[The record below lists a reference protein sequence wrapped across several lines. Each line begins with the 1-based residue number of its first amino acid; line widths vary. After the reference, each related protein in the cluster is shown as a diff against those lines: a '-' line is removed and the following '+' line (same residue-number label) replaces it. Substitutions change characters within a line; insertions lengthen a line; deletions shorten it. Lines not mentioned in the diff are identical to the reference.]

1 MPRDYSQQDLEIP
14 NLGGSLDLELA
25 RLTMLERRKIERA
38 GGLFPE
44 REGELDG
51 FERVLDIMSGTG
63 AWALNVAQQY
73 PEIEV
78 TGLERQSSLV
88 RYATIQ
94 AEARRLGNVYY
105 LPWKGEVSRLAFP
118 DHSFDMLNA
127 NYLFMLLHPHEW
139 PLFFQECL
147 RVTRPGGY
155 IRITEQDWGITNSPA
170 IEKLADLFLRGLKK
184 ANLGLSPNGRYIG
197 VLPRIGSLLTRAGWT
212 HVRRRALI
220 DDYLR
225 GADVPQQAEQAIA
238 LMTNTMRETILRQHM
253 ASPEEY
259 EALLAQATVELAR
272 EDFCS
277 LLLFAT
283 FWARKPP
290 SPAPQIPDKG

>member
-1 MPRDYSQQDLEIP
+1 MPHDYPQQDLEIP
-14 NLGGSLDLELA
+14 NLGGSLNLELA
-25 RLTMLERRKIERA
+25 RLTILERRKIERA

-78 TGLERQSSLV
+78 TGLERQSPLV

-94 AEARRLGNVYY
+94 AEARRLCNVYY
-105 LPWKGEVSRLAFP
+105 LPWTGEVSRLAFS
-118 DHSFDMLNA
+118 DHSFDLVNV

-147 RVTRPGGY
+147 RITRPGGY
-155 IRITEQDWGITNSPA
+155 IRVTEQDWGITNSPA

-197 VLPRIGSLLTRAGWT
+197 VLPHLGSFLTQTGWT
-212 HVRRRALI
+212 QVQRRALI
-220 DDYLR
+220 DDYLH
-225 GADVPQQAEQAIA
+225 GADVPQKAEQAIA
-238 LMTNTMRETILRQHM
+238 LMSNTMRETILRQHM
-253 ASPEEY
+253 ASLEEY
-259 EALLAQATVELAR
+259 EDLLAQATVELAR

-277 LLLFAT
+277 LLLLAT
-283 FWARKPP
+283 FWARKP
-290 SPAPQIPDKG
+290 APPVPEMHNKG